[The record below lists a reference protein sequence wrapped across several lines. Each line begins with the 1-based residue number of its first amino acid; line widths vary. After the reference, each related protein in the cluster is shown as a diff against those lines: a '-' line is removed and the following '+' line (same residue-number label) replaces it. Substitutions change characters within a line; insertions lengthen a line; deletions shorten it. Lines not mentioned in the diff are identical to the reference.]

1 MDLESSFELIQRAKT
16 GDGTALDHL
25 LHRYRPRLQ
34 RWCSGR
40 LPRYARDF
48 TDTEDIVQEA
58 LVGLVRTFDT
68 FDYRGEWSVQ
78 AYLRRA
84 ATNRIRDELR
94 RHGSRPVTG
103 ELPETTESAELSPL
117 EQAMGREAF
126 ARYHA
131 ALEQLTEMEREA
143 VVARIELGCSHAEVM
158 QLTDKASPDAAR
170 VFVARALEKLARS
183 MAEGAKNGRRID
195 RSVVW

>member
-1 MDLESSFELIQRAKT
+1 MDPESSFELLRRAKA
-16 GDGTALDHL
+16 GDVPALDHL
-25 LHRYRPRLQ
+25 LGRYRPRLH
-34 RWCSGR
+34 RWCTGR

-84 ATNRIRDELR
+84 ATNRIRDEIR
-94 RHGSRPVTG
+94 RHTARPTPS
-103 ELPETTESAELSPL
+103 ELPEDAESQELSPL

-126 ARYHA
+126 TRYQL
-131 ALEQLTEMEREA
+131 ALDALTETEREA
-143 VVARIELGCSHAEVM
+143 VIARVELGCSHAEVM
-158 QLTDKASPDAAR
+158 TLVDKPSPDAAR
-170 VFVARALEKLARS
+170 VFVARALEKLAKA
-183 MAEGAKNGRRID
+183 MAVRAGGDGQA
-195 RSVVW
+195 S

>member
-1 MDLESSFELIQRAKT
+1 MDLESSFELLQRAQT
-16 GDGTALDHL
+16 GDRLALDL
-25 LHRYRPRLQ
+25 LLARYRPRLH

-40 LPRYARDF
+40 LPQYARDF
-48 TDTEDIVQEA
+48 TDTEDVVQDA
-58 LVGLVRTFDT
+58 LVGLVRRFDT

-94 RHGSRPVTG
+94 RHASRPAQV
-103 ELPETTESAELSPL
+103 ELPEGAESSGLSPL

-131 ALEQLTEMEREA
+131 ALETLTEMEREA
-143 VVARIELGCSHAEVM
+143 IVARVELGCSHAEVM
-158 QLTDKASPDAAR
+158 QLLDKPSVDAAR
-170 VFVARALEKLARS
+170 VFVARALEKLVEA
-183 MAEGAKNGRRID
+183 MAEQTTAE
-195 RSVVW
+195 SEA

>member
-1 MDLESSFELIQRAKT
+1 MDLESSFELIQKAKS
-16 GDGTALDHL
+16 GDAPALEHL
-25 LHRYRPRLQ
+25 LDRYRPRLQ

-58 LVGLVRTFDT
+58 LVGLVRTFET

-94 RHGSRPVTG
+94 RHTSRPQVA
-103 ELPETTESAELSPL
+103 ELPADAEAPDLSPL
-117 EQAMGREAF
+117 EQAMGLEAF
-126 ARYHA
+126 TRYQA
-131 ALEQLTEMEREA
+131 ALDALTETEREA
-143 VVARIELGCSHAEVM
+143 VIARVELGCSHAEVM
-158 QLTDKASPDAAR
+158 HLVDRPTPDAAR
-170 VFVARALEKLARS
+170 VFVSRALEKLARE
-183 MAEGAKNGRRID
+183 MAARVTPSGNGGPPRP
-195 RSVVW
+195 

>member
-16 GDGTALDHL
+16 GDAPALDHL
-25 LHRYRPRLQ
+25 LARYRPRLQ

-58 LVGLVRTFDT
+58 LVGLVRTFET

-94 RHGSRPVTG
+94 RHSSRPQAA
-103 ELPETTESAELSPL
+103 ELPDEAPSPGLSPL
-117 EQAMGREAF
+117 EQAMGHEAF
-126 ARYHA
+126 ARYQA
-131 ALEQLTEMEREA
+131 ALEVLTDEEREA
-143 VVARIELGCSHAEVM
+143 VIARVELGCSHAEVM
-158 QLTDKASPDAAR
+158 HLVGRPTPEAAR
-170 VFVARALEKLARS
+170 MFVSRALEKLARE
-183 MAEGAKNGRRID
+183 MALNANPSPAD
-195 RSVVW
+195 S